1 MKKLSLIA
9 TISLIVIAVTVLVEG
24 TWWNIF
30 WLYID
35 EENHLMYEKICED
48 IPNWNTYMTIA
59 SSMELI
65 KAIAFGGLLL
75 FFCKLFKN
83 QNDNMRKT
91 SLLGIIG
98 LCLIILIMMYY
109 FVSNMFGLDIIQP
122 AFRLIIN
129 AVNIIGYILLI
140 PFFYNL
146 YKKSN

>member
-1 MKKLSLIA
+1 
-9 TISLIVIAVTVLVEG
+9 
-24 TWWNIF
+24 
-30 WLYID
+30 
-35 EENHLMYEKICED
+35 MYEKICED

-59 SSMELI
+59 GFMELVR
-65 KAIAFGGLLL
+65 AFAFGGLLL

-83 QNDNMRKT
+83 QSDSMRKT

-98 LCLIILIMMYY
+98 LSLIILIMLYY
-109 FVSNMFGLDIIQP
+109 FVSNMFGWGIIQSP

-129 AVNIIGYILLI
+129 AVNIIGYVLLI